1 MRTLIFTQEQKL
13 LAATAAGTLAI
24 TFCGG
29 PFKSLVSWLA
39 SLAPD
44 LFRSRSSE
52 KTKIR
57 IAGIDL
63 SDEARL
69 RHTHIVG
76 ATGSGK
82 TVLIEQLLF
91 SDLARG
97 LGALVIDPK
106 GDREFYERLRSF
118 CKSIGRESD
127 LHLLSASR
135 PEETVRWNPCRLG
148 DVSELQSKFFN
159 SSIYDHH
166 FYAKAVE
173 LGLLRSFQNLV
184 KAHPDGFDL
193 TDLCSTLQGIAAET
207 KDETLKG
214 LFYDLRSLTLSEWG
228 EIFSGKG
235 PSKEIT
241 LFDITRKNEI
251 LFVDLPTEAKKT
263 QSQRIGRLLL
273 QEITLLSG
281 MRKNFPHLRGAR
293 PFAVY
298 VDEFDAFATPAFATF
313 LNKGRSS
320 AFMIHLAH
328 QTLSDL
334 KLVSDTFAGQIM
346 GNTNVRFVFRQ
357 DDPDDAETWARFFGT
372 RLVLKSTYQ
381 TQDGSQTGLSSNREA
396 LEFRVAPDTIKDLSI
411 GQCILSMKTEKIFKK
426 VAIPH
431 PSTVSKLWPKLPAM
445 RGPLVPAEAV
455 PANMPRTSSTEPRT
469 KKVPKTLAEKL

>member
-1 MRTLIFTQEQKL
+1 MIPAWINHLTYEQRFLGVAALVTLLGVL
-13 LAATAAGTLAI
+13 LPGM
-24 TFCGG
+24 
-29 PFKSLVSWLA
+29 FKTVGSGIYSALSR
-39 SLAPD
+39 
-44 LFRSRSSE
+44 LFRFGS
-52 KTKIR
+52 KTQDEIR
-57 IAGIDL
+57 VGAVRIR
-63 SDEARL
+63 DEARL
-69 RHTHIVG
+69 RHCHIVG

-106 GDREFYERLRSF
+106 GDREFYDRLKSF

-127 LHLLSASR
+127 LHLLSASH
-135 PEETVRWNPCRLG
+135 PEESVRWNPCRLG

-173 LGLLRSFQNLV
+173 LGLLRAFQSLV
-184 KAHPDGFDL
+184 GKRPEGFGL
-193 TDLCSTLQGIAAET
+193 NDLCKTLQGLASET

-214 LFYDLRSLTLSEWG
+214 LFFDLNSLALSEWG
-228 EIFSGKG
+228 EIFSGAG
-235 PSKEIT
+235 KEIT
-241 LFDITRKNEI
+241 LFDVTRKNEI

-263 QSQRIGRLLL
+263 QSQRIGRLIL

-281 MRKNFPHLRGAR
+281 MRKNYPHLKGAR
-293 PFAVY
+293 PFSIY

-334 KLVSDTFAGQIM
+334 NLVSESFAGQIM
-346 GNTNVRFVFRQ
+346 GNTNIRFVFRQ

-372 RLVLKSTYQ
+372 HSVVKRTFQ
-381 TQDGSQTGLSSNREA
+381 TQDGSKTGMSSNREA
-396 LEFRVAPDTIKDLSI
+396 LEFRISPDTIKDLAIGKCIVSI
-411 GQCILSMKTEKIFKK
+411 KTDRIFKELA
-426 VAIPH
+426 VPH
-431 PSTVSKLWPKLPAM
+431 PDSTSKLWPRLPAM
-445 RGPLVPAEAV
+445 RGPLGAGSIIPPISEEHDA
-455 PANMPRTSSTEPRT
+455 PRGR
-469 KKVPKTLAEKL
+469 KLKVQEVAGKI